1 MLRRSLV
8 IALVLLFPLTLRAE
22 SSPVG
27 VVSGISGTAQAVRV
41 VRGQESFLP
50 EVGMV
55 IFQGDKITVTAS
67 DTTVTVD
74 LNGRT
79 DQLTVTKDNAQ
90 KQGIISVKAEQAS
103 VISNIMRWLAGMG
116 AHKRSQT
123 VMLAT
128 RGQAPAIVVP
138 IFRPN
143 AQAVA
148 AGPQDWPLIWSG
160 GAAPYGVRL
169 LGSSDAAV
177 LIQKAGLTQPAV
189 VLEGVNPTPGEYV
202 LEVQGGGRKAVQP
215 LVVVA
220 RSALPGMPKEISEM
234 TATDELK
241 ALLFI
246 AWLSRQDNGKWG
258 FEAMLQANRL
268 SQAYPPAGLLLRS
281 LQESAPAE

>member
-1 MLRRSLV
+1 
-8 IALVLLFPLTLRAE
+8 
-22 SSPVG
+22 
-27 VVSGISGTAQAVRV
+27 
-41 VRGQESFLP
+41 
-50 EVGMV
+50 
-55 IFQGDKITVTAS
+55 
-67 DTTVTVD
+67 
-74 LNGRT
+74 
-79 DQLTVTKDNAQ
+79 
-90 KQGIISVKAEQAS
+90 
-103 VISNIMRWLAGMG
+103 MRWLAGMG

-268 SQAYPPAGLLLRS
+268 SHAYPPAGSLLRS
-281 LQESAPAE
+281 LQERADAE